1 MEEDMAYTEQVF
13 RAGILANIIRRIVDA
28 ALPHDGFAA
37 RASLHMV
44 GRRAGGSIDA
54 NILRDIGAR
63 REYQDYSA
71 STAGSAHSDR
81 RLHRIAEAARWT
93 SPR

>member
-1 MEEDMAYTEQVF
+1 MAYTEQVS
-13 RAGILANIIRRIVDA
+13 RTGILADVIRRIVDA
-28 ALPHDGFAA
+28 ALPPDGFAA
-37 RASLHMV
+37 RARLHMV

-54 NILRDIGAR
+54 DILRDIGAR

-71 STAGSAHSDR
+71 SAAVSAHSDR

-93 SPR
+93 SFR